1 MTNTQSNKNMNIARV
16 TTSPTPWLA
25 AIRVMMTNVKD
36 RVTKTLFE
44 EKMTAAVKEK
54 DTNKLTTLI
63 NDLGVFINQKNAER
77 VAKKAEKPESKI
89 ANKIYK
95 MTPTFDQAVIDFL
108 LMLCDDLGKIP
119 NIDEYYV
126 PDIDKPKKK
135 YKTGRGGGGA
145 SDSDSDSDDDD
156 DDRKINTIVK
166 KDMVLCSAGTQSCK
180 STFMKCSAVKSM
192 IDGFTPVI
200 VLRNISGDAHQLSA
214 HIDTLNKELTR
225 YLDKHAVQK
234 RRFQIEVIQGD
245 KLDNVN
251 TKSRLQNSLNG
262 GTPCIVVCLANET
275 QLERVIEATKDFEA
289 KFDLFIDEVDGV
301 DYGTLKNGELCGTA
315 SALKI
320 LKEMSHQTF
329 GVTATPLDAIF
340 SETELKS
347 ANQMRL
353 TPPDD
358 YRGLTDLL
366 VKILPIDVSAL
377 NETATYKEL
386 LEHDKN
392 LSRFL
397 KMYAKTF
404 PNWSP
409 RAGKLVPNICLIKNT
424 RLISNQIA
432 LAQGI
437 NKEYPRQFATLVY
450 NGSGVMMYYHG
461 MPETVTICEKQ
472 LKRNEFGDIPIADA
486 IQYFYDNGGVF
497 KFSHIIIISGDLAG
511 RSISF
516 VSKNFVWHTT
526 DMYYTPSK
534 TTAIP
539 EMIHGAGRLCGRNKN
554 GSHLHL
560 YVTEKVAQALFS
572 GYNFTNEIIA
582 RALAA
587 PLREMDEECSFAKS
601 LKSVMMNK
609 RKMPIGRDITTKVK
623 VLKKDFNLTSRVN
636 DGGKDIKE
644 YKYLTEEE
652 YEAKMKKEA
661 VEDESVG
668 VDGVAEVS
676 DDEVEVEFD
685 NVEFDNVEFDRLT
698 GEKGMFEKWAND
710 DTKIAT
716 FMQNLD
722 PEKVYT
728 KQEMKE
734 FAKEKGITN
743 IGQLE
748 NVKIGTNGFGT
759 IMKKN
764 KNGTYQLYPLLVKS
778 FKKHF

>member
-1 MTNTQSNKNMNIARV
+1 
-16 TTSPTPWLA
+16 
-25 AIRVMMTNVKD
+25 
-36 RVTKTLFE
+36 
-44 EKMTAAVKEK
+44 
-54 DTNKLTTLI
+54 
-63 NDLGVFINQKNAER
+63 
-77 VAKKAEKPESKI
+77 
-89 ANKIYK
+89 
-95 MTPTFDQAVIDFL
+95 
-108 LMLCDDLGKIP
+108 
-119 NIDEYYV
+119 
-126 PDIDKPKKK
+126 
-135 YKTGRGGGGA
+135 
-145 SDSDSDSDDDD
+145 
-156 DDRKINTIVK
+156 
-166 KDMVLCSAGTQSCK
+166 
-180 STFMKCSAVKSM
+180 
-192 IDGFTPVI
+192 
-200 VLRNISGDAHQLSA
+200 
-214 HIDTLNKELTR
+214 
-225 YLDKHAVQK
+225 
-234 RRFQIEVIQGD
+234 
-245 KLDNVN
+245 
-251 TKSRLQNSLNG
+251 
-262 GTPCIVVCLANET
+262 
-275 QLERVIEATKDFEA
+275 
-289 KFDLFIDEVDGV
+289 
-301 DYGTLKNGELCGTA
+301 
-315 SALKI
+315 
-320 LKEMSHQTF
+320 
-329 GVTATPLDAIF
+329 
-340 SETELKS
+340 
-347 ANQMRL
+347 
-353 TPPDD
+353 
-358 YRGLTDLL
+358 
-366 VKILPIDVSAL
+366 
-377 NETATYKEL
+377 
-386 LEHDKN
+386 
-392 LSRFL
+392 
-397 KMYAKTF
+397 
-404 PNWSP
+404 
-409 RAGKLVPNICLIKNT
+409 
-424 RLISNQIA
+424 
-432 LAQGI
+432 
-437 NKEYPRQFATLVY
+437 
-450 NGSGVMMYYHG
+450 

>member
-63 NDLGVFINQKNAER
+63 NDLGVFINKKNEER
-77 VAKKAEKPESKI
+77 IAKKAETPETKI
-89 ANKIYK
+89 ANKTYK
-95 MTPTFDQAVIDFL
+95 MSPPFDQAVIDFL

-126 PDIDKPKKK
+126 PEIDKPKKK
-135 YKTGRGGGGA
+135 YKTSRGGGGA
-145 SDSDSDSDDDD
+145 SDSDSDDDSDD

-166 KDMVLCSAGTQSCK
+166 KDMVLCSAGAQSCK
-180 STFMKCSAVKSM
+180 STFTKCSAVKSM

-289 KFDLFIDEVDGV
+289 RFDLFIDEVDGV

-340 SETELKS
+340 SQTELKS
-347 ANQMRL
+347 VNQMRL

-377 NETATYKEL
+377 NETSTYKEL
-386 LEHDKN
+386 LDHDKN
-392 LSRFL
+392 LTRFL
-397 KMYAKTF
+397 KMYSKTF
-404 PNWSP
+404 PNWSGK
-409 RAGKLVPNICLIKNT
+409 AGKFIPNICLIKNT

-437 NKEYPRQFATLVY
+437 NKQYPRQFATLVY

-472 LKRNEFGDIPIADA
+472 LKRNEFGDIAIADA
-486 IQYFYDNGGVF
+486 LQYFYDNGGVL

-534 TTAIP
+534 TTSIP
-539 EMIHGAGRLCGRNKN
+539 EMIQSAGRLCGRNKN

-560 YVTEKVAQALFS
+560 YVTEQVALALFS

-623 VLKKDFNLTSRVN
+623 VLKKEFNLTSRVN

-661 VEDESVG
+661 AEEAVVDDVG
-668 VDGVAEVS
+668 VANVS
-676 DDEVEVEFD
+676 DDEVEID
-685 NVEFDNVEFDRLT
+685 DNVEFDRLT
-698 GEKGMFEKWAND
+698 GVKGMFAKWAKD
-710 DTKIAT
+710 DTKIAK

-722 PEKVYT
+722 PAKEYT
-728 KQEMKE
+728 KDEIKE
-734 FAKEKGITN
+734 LGLDVANLITSRDAKKH
-743 IGQLE
+743 
-748 NVKIGTNGFGT
+748 NGSGA

-764 KNGTYQLYPLLVKS
+764 KNGTYQLYPSLVKS
-778 FKKHF
+778 FNKHF

>member
-1 MTNTQSNKNMNIARV
+1 MNIARV

-44 EKMTAAVKEK
+44 EKMKAAVKDK
-54 DTNKLTTLI
+54 DTFKLTTLI
-63 NDLGVFINQKNAER
+63 NDLGVFINEKNADR

-135 YKTGRGGGGA
+135 YKTGRGGCD
-145 SDSDSDSDDDD
+145 SDSDSDSDSDD

-166 KDMVLCSAGTQSCK
+166 KDMVLCSAGAQSCK
-180 STFMKCSAVKSM
+180 STFTKCSAVKSM

-289 KFDLFIDEVDGV
+289 RFDLFIDEVDGV

-340 SETELKS
+340 SQTELKS
-347 ANQMRL
+347 VNQMRL

-377 NETATYKEL
+377 NETSTYKEL
-386 LEHDKN
+386 LEYDKN
-392 LSRFL
+392 LTRFL
-397 KMYAKTF
+397 KMYSKTF
-404 PNWSP
+404 PNWSGK
-409 RAGKLVPNICLIKNT
+409 AGKFIPNICLIKNT

-437 NKEYPRQFATLVY
+437 NKQYPRQFATLVY

-472 LKRNEFGDIPIADA
+472 LKRNEFGDIAIADA
-486 IQYFYDNGGVF
+486 LQYFYDNGGVL

-534 TTAIP
+534 TTSIP
-539 EMIHGAGRLCGRNKN
+539 EMIQSAGRLCGRNKN

-560 YVTEKVAQALFS
+560 YVTEQVALALFS

-661 VEDESVG
+661 AEEESVG
-668 VDGVAEVS
+668 GSVGGVAEVS
-676 DDEVEVEFD
+676 DDEVETELPKEEF
-685 NVEFDNVEFDRLT
+685 VRLV
-698 GEKGMFEKWAND
+698 GMFQKWSND
-710 DTKIAT
+710 DTKIGM
-716 FMQNLD
+716 FMRNLN
-722 PEKVYT
+722 PSKIYT
-728 KQEMKE
+728 KEEIKNSCNMYGINRVRQLMVHNGAVGHGNIIKKHQDE
-734 FAKEKGITN
+734 EK
-743 IGQLE
+743 
-748 NVKIGTNGFGT
+748 
-759 IMKKN
+759 
-764 KNGTYQLYPLLVKS
+764 YQLYPELVQE
-778 FKKHF
+778 FKKYFKKQ

>member
-63 NDLGVFINQKNAER
+63 NDLGVFINKKNEER
-77 VAKKAEKPESKI
+77 IAKKAETPETKI
-89 ANKIYK
+89 ANKTYK
-95 MTPTFDQAVIDFL
+95 MPPSFDQAVRDFL
-108 LMLCDDLGKIP
+108 LMLCQDLGKIP
-119 NIDEYYV
+119 
-126 PDIDKPKKK
+126 DIDDYYTDVDVGKPDDSEKPP
-135 YKTGRGGGGA
+135 GRGGGWKPS
-145 SDSDSDSDDDD
+145 SDSDSDSDSD

-166 KDMVLCSAGTQSCK
+166 QDMVLCSADPQSCK
-180 STFMKCSAVKSM
+180 STFTMCSAIKSM
-192 IDGFTPVI
+192 MTGFIPFI

-214 HIDTLNKELTR
+214 RIDTLNKELTR
-225 YLDKHAVQK
+225 YLDKHSVQK
-234 RRFQIEVIQGD
+234 RRFQIEVIQGN

-262 GTPCIVVCLANET
+262 GIPCIVVCLANET

-320 LKEMSHQTF
+320 LKKMSHQTF

-347 ANQMRL
+347 VNQMRL
-353 TPPDD
+353 TKPDD
-358 YRGLTDLL
+358 YRGLSDIL

-377 NETATYKEL
+377 NETSTYKQL

-392 LSRFL
+392 LTRFL
-397 KMYAKTF
+397 KMYSKTF
-404 PNWSP
+404 PIWSP
-409 RAGKLVPNICLIKNT
+409 KAGKFVPNICLIKNT

-472 LKRNEFGDIPIADA
+472 LKRNEFGDIAIADA
-486 IQYFYDNGGVF
+486 LQYFYDNGGVF

-534 TTAIP
+534 STSIP
-539 EMIHGAGRLCGRNKN
+539 EMIQSAGRLCGRNKN

-560 YVTEKVAQALFS
+560 YVTEQVALALFS

-623 VLKKDFNLTSRVN
+623 VLKKDFNLTNRVN

-661 VEDESVG
+661 AEEAVEEAAEEAADG
-668 VDGVAEVS
+668 VGVAEVS
-676 DDEVEVEFD
+676 DDEI
-685 NVEFDNVEFDRLT
+685 
-698 GEKGMFEKWAND
+698 EKQQGNM
-710 DTKIAT
+710 IV
-716 FMQNLD
+716 Q
-722 PEKVYT
+722 P
-728 KQEMKE
+728 
-734 FAKEKGITN
+734 
-743 IGQLE
+743 
-748 NVKIGTNGFGT
+748 
-759 IMKKN
+759 
-764 KNGTYQLYPLLVKS
+764 KNGKSLEQYNVIVEYLSNKRGQWVKLS
-778 FKKHF
+778 

>member
-145 SDSDSDSDDDD
+145 SDSDSDDDD

-450 NGSGVMMYYHG
+450 NGSGVMMYYYG

-661 VEDESVG
+661 ADGVGRVG
-668 VDGVAEVS
+668 VDRVDGVGVAEVS
-676 DDEVEVEFD
+676 DDE
-685 NVEFDNVEFDRLT
+685 VEFDNVEFDRLT
-698 GEKGMFEKWAND
+698 GEKGMFAKWAKD

-722 PEKVYT
+722 PTKEYT
-728 KQEMKE
+728 KDEIKE
-734 FAKEKGITN
+734 LGLDVANLITSRDAKKH
-743 IGQLE
+743 
-748 NVKIGTNGFGT
+748 NGSGE

-764 KNGTYQLYPLLVKS
+764 KNGTYQLYPSLVKS
-778 FKKHF
+778 FNKYF